1 MPPTHF
7 FMRLITRI
15 TYFFLIT
22 SLLCAVIVT
31 LLAQTQSDEIIA
43 YIGARPNQAWLD
55 YQFAVNVYDARTR
68 LIVPLT
74 DQSLQA
80 QLFNWSP
87 NGEYIGFL
95 ARTHGA
101 ITNPSSLYVIR
112 HDGHEPRLISGD
124 LIVIITTER
133 PPYWTLDSQNMI
145 FQAQQTGANIVQF
158 YRGWLDGRPPE
169 LLDLSAP
176 QAQDYIQNLFP
187 PYQTAP
193 NGIFQA
199 QVDYRDNQWGLF
211 VVIRGIRTKI
221 HPLAAEEMMPDAP
234 DWSPDSTRIALS
246 QREGGVPMIWVM
258 SLTGEKLFRIERG
271 RYPLWKPVL
280 EG

>member
-1 MPPTHF
+1 MTPTHF

-22 SLLCAVIVT
+22 SLLCAVVMIV
-31 LLAQTQSDEIIA
+31 LGQAQSDEIIA

-55 YQFAVNVYDARTR
+55 YQFAVNVYDVRTR

-74 DQSLQA
+74 SPSLQV

-95 ARTHGA
+95 ARPHGA
-101 ITNPSSLYVIR
+101 ITNPSSLYIMN
-112 HDGHEPRLISGD
+112 HDGHEPRLISGH
-124 LIVIITTER
+124 LVVMITTER
-133 PPYWTLDSQNMI
+133 PPYWTSDSKNMI
-145 FQAQQTGANIVQF
+145 FQAQQAGANIVQF

-169 LLDLSAP
+169 LIDLNDSR
-176 QAQDYIQNLFP
+176 AQGYIQNLFP
-187 PYQTAP
+187 PYQIAP
-193 NGIFQA
+193 NGIFYA

-211 VVIRGIRTKI
+211 VIIRGTRTKI
-221 HPLAAEEMMPDAP
+221 HPLTAEEMLPSNP

-258 SLTGEKLFRIERG
+258 WLTGEKIFRIERG
-271 RYPLWKPVL
+271 QYPLWKPVL
-280 EG
+280 QG